1 MKLPLDPSQD
11 PLPDESGPSSYAEED
26 ASAAAAETP
35 IGPVGEAASGESKDA
50 GLENAVDQGPA
61 TQGETPVS
69 EGEPEDATAYKAD
82 PEANPESVE
91 TAGALAISE
100 SPEAG
105 EGEEPESVWTPE
117 PDKLLC
123 ALLFASQDYLSGR
136 VLKEIMGEDWDLPSI
151 RRLVKSVNK
160 KFEEQGMSFEVME
173 VDGTFRI
180 RTRTQYYPW
189 VRKLFR
195 EANPRRLSQASLET
209 LAIIAYK
216 QPITKAEIESI
227 RGVNVDG
234 CMKSLLEKKLV
245 DVNGRTDAMGG
256 AFTYSTTREFMRY
269 FGINRVPDDLP
280 RLSEFEAIVN
290 AQALIP
296 QIASDGTVVEMSQEE
311 PDGEQL
317 SLGHLE

>member
-1 MKLPLDPSQD
+1 LNLPQD
-11 PLPDESGPSSYAEED
+11 PDQNPIHD
-26 ASAAAAETP
+26 ASEPHAAPVENPEAAGEPAIASEAADADQPSRTETQPAEPAPTESALAVTETAEAAE
-35 IGPVGEAASGESKDA
+35 GDEPV
-50 GLENAVDQGPA
+50 NAWVP
-61 TQGETPVS
+61 
-69 EGEPEDATAYKAD
+69 EPE
-82 PEANPESVE
+82 
-91 TAGALAISE
+91 
-100 SPEAG
+100 
-105 EGEEPESVWTPE
+105 
-117 PDKLLC
+117 KLFT

-136 VLKEIMGEDWDLPSI
+136 VLKEIMGDDWDLPSL
-151 RRLVKSVNK
+151 RRLAKGVNK
-160 KFEEQGMSFEVME
+160 KFEEQETPFEVAE

-195 EANPRRLSQASLET
+195 DSNPRRLSQASLET

-296 QIASDGTVVEMSQEE
+296 QIAADGTVMEISQEE
-311 PDGEQL
+311 PDGEQM
-317 SLGHLE
+317 SLDSLE

>member
-1 MKLPLDPSQD
+1 MNLPQDPSQD
-11 PLPDESGPSSYAEED
+11 PVPDDSEKPGLDGDAGPEAPQEE
-26 ASAAAAETP
+26 AAA
-35 IGPVGEAASGESKDA
+35 GVESSLA
-50 GLENAVDQGPA
+50 
-61 TQGETPVS
+61 VS
-69 EGEPEDATAYKAD
+69 EG
-82 PEANPESVE
+82 PEA
-91 TAGALAISE
+91 A
-100 SPEAG
+100 

-123 ALLFASQDYLSGR
+123 ALLFASQDFLSGR
-136 VLKEIMGEDWDLPSI
+136 TLKEIMGDDWDLPSI
-151 RRLVKSVNK
+151 RRLVKSINK
-160 KFEEQGMSFEVME
+160 NFEEQGTAFEVVE

-189 VRKLFR
+189 VRKLFKDS
-195 EANPRRLSQASLET
+195 NPRRLSQASLET

-245 DVNGRTDAMGG
+245 DVNARADNLGG
-256 AFTYSTTREFMRY
+256 AFSYSTTREFMRY
-269 FGINRVPDDLP
+269 FGISRVPDDLP

-296 QIASDGTVVEMSQEE
+296 QIASDGTFVEMSQPE
-311 PDGEQL
+311 PDGEQM
-317 SLGHLE
+317 SLDQLE

>member
-1 MKLPLDPSQD
+1 MDPSGTLVD
-11 PLPDESGPSSYAEED
+11 SGAETAPEAPV
-26 ASAAAAETP
+26 ASAVEAEPAAAESAL
-35 IGPVGEAASGESKDA
+35 VEA
-50 GLENAVDQGPA
+50 
-61 TQGETPVS
+61 
-69 EGEPEDATAYKAD
+69 
-82 PEANPESVE
+82 
-91 TAGALAISE
+91 E
-100 SPEAG
+100 SPEAAD
-105 EGEEPESVWTPE
+105 GEEPVSVWTPE
-117 PDKLLC
+117 PENLLC
-123 ALLFASQDYLSGR
+123 ALLFASQDYMSGR
-136 VLKEIMGEDWDLPSI
+136 VLKEIMGEDWDLPSL
-151 RRLVKSVNK
+151 RRLVKASNR
-160 KFEEQGMSFEVME
+160 KFDEQNTAFEIVE

-189 VRKLFR
+189 VRKLFKD
-195 EANPRRLSQASLET
+195 ANPRRLSQASLET

-296 QIASDGTVVEMSQEE
+296 QIAADGTVVEMSQEE
-311 PDGEQL
+311 PDGEQM
-317 SLGHLE
+317 SLDQLE